1 MVFKKIFSARNSNS
15 FNTLFIDDQSPIRKG
30 RQLWGNFRRRF
41 RSEAAAKNATFFF
54 ACDIFKWDNGCHSAS
69 RSRNNRIYNK
79 AENSNASQI
88 EYLG

>member
-41 RSEAAAKNATFFF
+41 RSEAAAKNSTFFLLVTF
-54 ACDIFKWDNGCHSAS
+54 SNGMAADTV
-69 RSRNNRIYNK
+69 YQEVETVTFTK
-79 AENSNASQI
+79 K
-88 EYLG
+88 